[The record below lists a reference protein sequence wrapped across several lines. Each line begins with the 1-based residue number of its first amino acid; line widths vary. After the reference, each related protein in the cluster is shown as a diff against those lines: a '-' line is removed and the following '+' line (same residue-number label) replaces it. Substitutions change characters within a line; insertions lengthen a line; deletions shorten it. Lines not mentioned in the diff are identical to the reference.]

1 MKLISLEQ
9 SGTYGILVEFDRVPY
24 SYKSTNGND
33 ALNPGNYVVSPG
45 TVSSVS
51 IVPGYPRK
59 YLVTLA
65 TAIAEGD
72 YTVTVS
78 NVEAARTLV
87 NEAVDKVQAPTNVLT
102 VYCVP
107 IAFDSSLAN
116 IPNRTNESDLQS
128 YLGPVFRGPNW
139 TALIQSIAGSRQF
152 NEDYG
157 SYAMD
162 QLFISTA
169 SGKYLAQRGA
179 DYGVKQPASIG
190 MADETFR
197 NYILSLTNH
206 KLTDQSVWSLLEVF
220 YGTAKVSAYLDCKA
234 DADDSFALTG
244 SKSIELRIDG
254 REQKVFTFAQSE
266 VGLSPS
272 TATIA
277 YVITRQCALMG
288 VDAYA
293 VPMKNSANEYFV
305 RIFSASRGLRSKIEV
320 VTGGVASWWTAL
332 LAETPLVRNIYS
344 DGIYTPVCAQTR
356 DGLNIV
362 LPATTPVTDRAID
375 ASWFLGDPSATPT
388 GSVPGSGGYLFAPYP
403 VDGQVYYALTA
414 QAGQTSD
421 IVYPLS
427 STNYLAYTT
436 PTGDGIVPLPDK
448 EGYILIGY
456 GTDYQTGPIKYYG
469 KTTLSGTDY
478 LVIDGNFMFPVKI
491 PANATIQYMADKAPY
506 SALSLEDGSAWVA
519 DVATARTVAIDAIR
533 SILPAGVEVNFDVI
547 YPTDT
552 GLYNWD
558 LPTEGAPV
566 LSSVVEVY
574 GGNNLDAELAQLRGG
589 I

>member
-24 SYKSTNGND
+24 SYSSTNTND
-33 ALNPGNYVVSPG
+33 ALRVANYTVTRNSVNK

-59 YLVTLA
+59 YLLTLA
-65 TAIAEGD
+65 AAIEDGN
-72 YTVTVS
+72 YLVTVS
-78 NVEAARTLV
+78 YVEAARTLV
-87 NEAVDKVQAPTNVLT
+87 NEAVDVVQAPTNSLSL
-102 VYCVP
+102 YCVP

-116 IPNRTNESDLQS
+116 LPNRTNESDLQS

-139 TALIQSIAGSRQF
+139 NALIQSIAGNRQF

-162 QLFISTA
+162 QLYISTA

-190 MADETFR
+190 MADDTFR
-197 NYILSLTNH
+197 KYVLTMTNN

-220 YGTAKVSAYLDCKA
+220 YGTAKVSAYKDCLPVT
-234 DADDSFALTG
+234 SGQYSLTG
-244 SKSIELRIDG
+244 SKSIRLLIDG
-254 REQKVFTFAQSE
+254 QDQIVITFKQSE
-266 VGLSPS
+266 VGSSPS
-272 TATIA
+272 VETVA
-277 YVITRQCALMG
+277 YVITRQCALLG
-288 VDAYA
+288 VGAYA
-293 VPMKNSANEYFV
+293 IPYKNGDGDPLV
-305 RIFSASRGLRSKIEV
+305 RIFSSSRGLRSKIEV
-320 VTGGVASWWTAL
+320 VSGYANWWTNL
-332 LAETPLVRNIYS
+332 LANTNEVRTIYS

-362 LPATTPVTDRAID
+362 LPATTPVTDRSLD
-375 ASWFLGDPSATPT
+375 ASWFLYEDTSKT
-388 GSVPGSGGYLFAPYP
+388 GSGGYLFAPYP

-414 QAGQTSD
+414 QAARNSNP
-421 IVYPLS
+421 IYPLS
-427 STNYLAYTT
+427 STNYLQYVTL
-436 PTGDGIVPLPDK
+436 GGSNGLVDLPNT

-456 GTDYQTGPIKYYG
+456 GYDYQTGPIKYYG
-469 KTTLSGTDY
+469 TTTLSSVNY
-478 LVIDGNFMFPVKI
+478 LVIDGNFVFPTKI

-519 DVATARTVAIDAIR
+519 DVSTARTVAIDAIR

-574 GGNNLDAELAQLRGG
+574 GGNNLDAELAQLREG